1 MTTEY
6 TPYNPRN
13 RVFTRTDIHT
23 ILRKHKCGHEVCK
36 TLPFQT
42 AMVHS
47 SYVRREEYKSQ
58 TGELIELAPCPPS
71 MMDLFD
77 ETYER
82 LEHLGDSVLGSCVAT
97 YLYIRFPNS
106 QEGFLTNLRK
116 EIVCNAT
123 LGLLAQKIGLSKFYV
138 ISRYN
143 DENMNGRENVNKL
156 GDILEAFIGALWVDS
171 CMNFQCVYSFVCALV
186 ETYIDIPRLLLHETN
201 FKDRLQKHCQMK
213 LRYTPTYVILSSS
226 TNHYTSA
233 VVDKQGG
240 HIGIGSGQTKKQSEQ
255 NAAKNAL
262 EIFGIP
268 I

>member
-1 MTTEY
+1 MTSEY

-23 ILRKHKCGHEVCK
+23 ILRKHKCGHEVRK
-36 TLPFQT
+36 TAPFQT

-47 SYVRREEYKSQ
+47 SYVRRDEYRSQ
-58 TGELIELAPCPPS
+58 TGEAIELAPCPVGV
-71 MMDLFD
+71 MGLCD

-97 YLYIRFPNS
+97 YLFIRFPTS

-123 LGLLAQKIGLSKFYV
+123 LGILAQKIGLSRFYV

-143 DENMNGRENVNKL
+143 DENMNGRENIGKL

-171 CMNFQCVYSFVCALV
+171 SMNFQCVYSFVCTLI

-213 LRYTPTYVILSSS
+213 LRYTPTYVLISSS
-226 TNHYTSA
+226 TNSYTSA
-233 VVDKQGG
+233 VVNKQNV
-240 HIGIGSGQTKKQSEQ
+240 HIGTGTAPTKKQSEQ
-255 NAAKNAL
+255 NAAKDAL
-262 EIFGIP
+262 ETFGIP